1 MNFIQ
6 QDKNTYGKV
15 GALTMAKTIKSKYTN
30 DDVPVKGITNG
41 VIYLEGRQNLKVT
54 GVKIMPR
61 NIFILD
67 PNMQSAIITNL
78 KTVYNVIDYEFWI
91 VVADRPVDIN
101 VYLSEL
107 ELLYNRTA
115 DPAKRKII
123 NQDLEKANMFM
134 SNNVVDTEYF
144 LLFKEKNDD
153 VIVKRIRNLINNFAN
168 AGLTAYQTTNDDLRM
183 ILDNFLNGGVT
194 TEFGTVLS

>member
-1 MNFIQ
+1 
-6 QDKNTYGKV
+6 
-15 GALTMAKTIKSKYTN
+15 MAKKTVSKFTN
-30 DDVPVKGITNG
+30 DDIPIKSITNG
-41 VIYLEGRQNLKVT
+41 VIYLEGKDNLKVT

-67 PNMQSAIITNL
+67 ANMQDAIIANL

-107 ELLYNRTA
+107 ELLYNKTT
-115 DPAKRKII
+115 DPARRKII
-123 NQDLEKANMFM
+123 NQDLSKANMFM
-134 SNNVVDTEYF
+134 NNNVVDTEYF

-153 VIVKRIRNLINNFAN
+153 TINKRIRNLINNFAN
-168 AGLTAYQTTNDDLRM
+168 AGLTAFQTTNDDLRM